1 MGIDYNAELIIGFS
15 LDTDKVKEWC
25 NKQCED
31 IDDGDI
37 NELNKLIEEKYKL
50 PEKIY
55 KEGNNISSSF
65 SIYIKKFGNNYS
77 DLPEYFITFYEGG
90 QVTIENLNNITTEL
104 LDLAKQIYKDIMSK
118 DCNCVFVKDIPIFPV
133 LYIW

>member
-65 SIYIKKFGNNYS
+65 RAGLQNQPDAS
-77 DLPEYFITFYEGG
+77 
-90 QVTIENLNNITTEL
+90 VTQFHPLSG
-104 LDLAKQIYKDIMSK
+104 ARGR
-118 DCNCVFVKDIPIFPV
+118 
-133 LYIW
+133 